1 MKKFL
6 CLISLFLLGVTLYA
20 SPITGLLERIDKGAS
35 RKFVIERLKG
45 EKDFFELDQKG
56 NKVVVRGNNYVS
68 IATGINWYLKY
79 YAGINLSWNG
89 MKADLPEVLPPVLK
103 KERHETDLKL
113 RYDFNYCTFSYSMAF
128 WDWKRWEQEI
138 DWMALHGINLPLA
151 MVGTD
156 VVWKNV
162 LEELGYTREEIN
174 AFIAGPGFQA
184 WWLMNNLEGWGGPN
198 PDSWYER
205 QEELQKRILKRMR
218 EYGIEPVLPG
228 YSGMVPHNAK
238 DRLGLNVADPGRWN
252 GYPRP
257 AFLQPTDPQFERIAA
272 LYYRE
277 MTRLYGKVS
286 YYSMDPFHEGGNTS
300 GVDLEAAGKAI
311 WKAMKQANSRAAW
324 VVQAWGTNP
333 RPQMIR
339 DLPAGDMVV
348 LDLFS
353 ESRPQWGDP
362 ASSWYRE
369 EGFGQHDWLFCMLLN
384 YGGNVGLHGKMAH
397 LIEEFYKAKDSSF
410 GKILKG
416 VGMTME
422 GIENNPVMYELLC
435 ELPWRE
441 QRFSKDEWLEGY
453 LKARYGKSDSQVSQ
467 AWMLLSNTI
476 YNCPAASTQQGTHES
491 ILCARPSWKAYQV
504 SSWSEMSD
512 YYDPADVIRAAGMM
526 VDAAERFR
534 GNNNFEYDLV
544 DIVRQAVA
552 EKGRLMYR
560 VLVDA
565 YKAGDRELFKLSSDR
580 FLRLILMQDR
590 LLATRPEFK
599 VGRWLESARNLGSTE
614 EEKDWYEWNARVQ
627 ITTWGN
633 RVAADDG
640 GLHDYAHR
648 EWNGLLRDFYYLRWK
663 TWLDEQLKSF
673 EGGQPKAIDFYAL
686 EEPWTLKHNSYASE
700 AEGNPVD
707 IACEIYREI
716 KLP

>member
-272 LYYRE
+272 LYYQE
-277 MTRLYGKVS
+277 MTRLYGKAS

-311 WKAMKQANSRAAW
+311 WKAMKQANPRAAW
-324 VVQAWGTNP
+324 VVQAWGANP

-339 DLPAGDMVV
+339 TLPAGDMVV

-362 ASSWYRE
+362 ASSWYRK

-410 GKILKG
+410 GTTLKG

-526 VDAAERFR
+526 VEAAERFR

>member
-89 MKADLPEVLPPVLK
+89 MQADLPEVLPPVLK

-277 MTRLYGKVS
+277 MTRLYGKAS

-311 WKAMKQANSRAAW
+311 WKAMKQANPRAAW
-324 VVQAWGTNP
+324 VVQAWGANP

-339 DLPAGDMVV
+339 NLPAGDMVV

-362 ASSWYRE
+362 ASSWYRKG
-369 EGFGQHDWLFCMLLN
+369 GFGQHDWLFCMLLN

-410 GKILKG
+410 GKTLKG

-673 EGGQPKAIDFYAL
+673 EGGQSKAIDFYAL